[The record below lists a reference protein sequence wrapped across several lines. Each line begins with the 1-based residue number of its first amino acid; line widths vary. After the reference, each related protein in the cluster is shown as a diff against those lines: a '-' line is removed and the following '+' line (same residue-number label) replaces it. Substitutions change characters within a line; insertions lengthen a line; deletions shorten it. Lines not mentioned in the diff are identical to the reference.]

1 MTPLVVRAW
10 THDGEDF
17 SEARRKRIENY
28 LRTEG
33 FENARLMRVSN
44 SEYSIFANWG
54 KNLAELINDIAEGLK
69 R

>member
-1 MTPLVVRAW
+1 MSPLVIRAW
-10 THDGEDF
+10 AHDGEDF

-33 FENARLMRVSN
+33 FENARLMRVQNVHST
-44 SEYSIFANWG
+44 FTDWG
-54 KNLAELINDIAEGLK
+54 RNLVSLIDDIAEGLK